1 MHSLFAGR
9 ASDGHDPGH
18 SVAFVH
24 RVCDSSRRSRVRLT
38 GTVSETVRMPDSP
51 KPTEAAEPHV
61 DLTGRSIGDFAVL
74 RKIGQGG
81 MGQVYLARQQSLKRE
96 VALKILR
103 KDLAEN
109 AVALK
114 RFQAEAEAVA
124 KISHPNIVQV
134 YAVGVQEGLHFMA
147 LEYVEGRDLR
157 EYLERKGPPELPV
170 ALLILR
176 QVGAALQRAGEL
188 GLVHRDIKPENI
200 LLNRKVEVKVTDFGL
215 SCYFAGDARPVSLTQ
230 SGMTL
235 GTPLYMSPEQVQGK
249 PVDHRSDLYSF
260 GVTSYHVLAGNPPYA
275 GLNAFDVAV
284 QHVQATPEPLD
295 QIRPDLPAE
304 LCALVMK
311 LMAKR
316 PEDRYQSAKEVLRDL
331 GRVQKNLALGAPAPL
346 SLNVSLSGNQLGG
359 VHISN
364 SVPLLAVQP
373 TGANRWP
380 WRLIGSAV
388 LAAAGFGGW
397 WAFEQSH
404 PEPAPVAVDS
414 VVGLPETRPPSAV
427 ISPRQIE
434 LRETFKRRPITPITM
449 RAGMELGLNFVREH
463 RFDDGDA
470 VFAEFESFKPAGT
483 GRPLE
488 GPNLL
493 LAVGKF
499 GKGIVLAHRD
509 RAADS
514 NKLFEEAVATVKPL
528 SNRHVIERF
537 FFDHSEFGMAISEAL
552 NRNAENLP
560 ANQKMPPA
568 LDWMRTPAGLLRIKG
583 TK

>member
-1 MHSLFAGR
+1 
-9 ASDGHDPGH
+9 
-18 SVAFVH
+18 
-24 RVCDSSRRSRVRLT
+24 
-38 GTVSETVRMPDSP
+38 MPDSP
-51 KPTEAAEPHV
+51 KTTEAAEPPV
-61 DLTGRSIGDFAVL
+61 DLTGRTIADFAVL

-147 LEYVEGRDLR
+147 LEYVEGRNLR
-157 EYLERKGPPELPV
+157 EYLERKGPPELPI
-170 ALLILR
+170 ALTILR

-260 GVTSYHVLAGNPPYA
+260 GVTAYHVLAGNPPYA

-284 QHVQATPEPLD
+284 QHVQATPEPLE
-295 QIRPDLPAE
+295 QIRPDLPSD

-316 PEDRYQSAKEVLRDL
+316 PEDRYQSARDVLRDL
-331 GRVQKNLALGAPAPL
+331 ARVQKNLALNAPPGLSIGAMPTSPAVPL
-346 SLNVSLSGNQLGG
+346 SLNISLSGNQLGS
-359 VHISN
+359 VHVSN
-364 SVPLLAVQP
+364 SVPILSGQP
-373 TGANRWP
+373 TGASRWP
-380 WRLIGSAV
+380 WRLIGLAMLSASG
-388 LAAAGFGGW
+388 LGGW
-397 WAFEQSH
+397 WLFEQSH
-404 PEPAPVAVDS
+404 PEPTPVAIVT
-414 VVGLPETRPPSAV
+414 VPGLPDARAPSAV
-427 ISPRQIE
+427 ISPREVE
-434 LRETFKRRPITPITM
+434 LKETFKRRPLTPVTM
-449 RAGMELGLNFVREH
+449 RAGMELGLDYVQEH
-463 RFDDGDA
+463 RFDEA
-470 VFAEFESFKPAGT
+470 ETIFAEFEGFKPAGT

-509 RAADS
+509 QPADS
-514 NKLFEEAVATVKPL
+514 NKLFEEAVTAVKPL
-528 SNRHVIERF
+528 ANRHVIERF

-560 ANQKMPPA
+560 ATQKMPGG

>member
-1 MHSLFAGR
+1 
-9 ASDGHDPGH
+9 
-18 SVAFVH
+18 
-24 RVCDSSRRSRVRLT
+24 
-38 GTVSETVRMPDSP
+38 MPDSP
-51 KPTEAAEPHV
+51 QSNEHTEAPV
-61 DLTGRSIGDFAVL
+61 DLTGRTIADFAVL

-134 YAVGVQEGLHFMA
+134 YAVGVQDGLHFMA
-147 LEYVEGRDLR
+147 LEYVEGRNLR

-170 ALLILR
+170 ALMILR
-176 QVGAALQRAGEL
+176 QVAAALQRAGEL

-215 SCYFAGDARPVSLTQ
+215 SCYFAGDAKTVSLTQ

-235 GTPLYMSPEQVQGK
+235 GTPLYMSPEQVQGR

-260 GVTSYHVLAGNPPYA
+260 GVTGYHVLAGHPPYS

-284 QHVQATPEPLD
+284 QHVQATPEPLE
-295 QIRPDLPAE
+295 QIRPDLPVE

-331 GRVQKNLALGAPAPL
+331 ARIQKGVTLGIPTSAVTTGSMPLVPGHALPL
-346 SLNVSLSGNQLGG
+346 NPSVSLSGNSVGSVRVTG
-359 VHISN
+359 
-364 SVPLLAVQP
+364 SVPLLAAAHPHGV
-373 TGANRWP
+373 TRWP
-380 WRLIGSAV
+380 RRIVG
-388 LAAAGFGGW
+388 LAALVVSGFGGW
-397 WAFEQSH
+397 WAFGRSH
-404 PEPAPVAVDS
+404 SEAAAVALATT
-414 VVGLPETRPPSAV
+414 VGLPEVRPPGPLVS
-427 ISPRQIE
+427 SLE
-434 LRETFKRRPITPITM
+434 LDLKEKFKQRPVTPVTM
-449 RAGMELGLNFVREH
+449 RSGMELGLQYVQEH
-463 RFDDGDA
+463 RFEEADA
-470 VFAEFESFKPAGT
+470 VFAEFEGFKPAG
-483 GRPLE
+483 RPID

-493 LAVGKF
+493 LAVGRF
-499 GKGIVLAHRD
+499 GKGIVFSHRD
-509 RAADS
+509 LPADS
-514 NKLFEEAVATVKPL
+514 NKLFEEGVALLKP
-528 SNRHVIERF
+528 SAANRLIIEKF
-537 FFDHSEFGMAISEAL
+537 FFDHGEFGRAISEAL
-552 NRNAENLP
+552 NRNAENSV
-560 ANQKMPPA
+560 AGNQKMPPA

-583 TK
+583 AK